1 MTRRPIRQAVSRRF
15 LMGGLAACA
24 CLLAAA
30 GPASAD
36 DQAAPQLAPGMMIH
50 IDPKTG
56 AILDAPAPGSVPMQ
70 MTPDLAN
77 ALSTSHQGLVETP
90 SPVPGGGVI
99 VDLQGRFLSPL
110 VGTIDADGNL
120 KIQHLH
126 RPSAAGDTK

>member
-1 MTRRPIRQAVSRRF
+1 MTRRPTRQAVSRRF
-15 LMGGLAACA
+15 LIAACA
-24 CLLAAA
+24 CLLVAA

-36 DQAAPQLAPGMMIH
+36 DQGASKLAPGMIIH
-50 IDPKTG
+50 IDPQTG
-56 AILDAPAPGSVPMQ
+56 AILEGPAPGSVPMQ

-77 ALSTSHQGLVETP
+77 ALSTSHQGLQETP
-90 SPVPGGGVI
+90 SPVLGGGVI

-126 RPSAAGDTK
+126 RPPAAGDAK